1 MTIRLGRS
9 QDKKITVV
17 LILSAGFPGMFSVIK
32 EDYTI
37 FQFILHIKFLVNQ
50 LSWGENIQLVKM
62 FIIVTFYYFPIGCA
76 VQSTLELPTFASL
89 SSTYKYDALTNCA
102 NGADATAHSKHCRVV
117 C

>member
-1 MTIRLGRS
+1 MNHKHRMKLSLRFSRS

-76 VQSTLELPTFASL
+76 VQSTFLPPFKLFFL
-89 SSTYKYDALTNCA
+89 SVVYHYKSVFLQ
-102 NGADATAHSKHCRVV
+102 
-117 C
+117 